1 MIHECHKFAISLG
14 RLSFSCFNFNL
25 PKSNS
30 DINFVMQGFDI
41 PAQLTS
47 GLMSIATA
55 SASALCSLVVSSDD
69 SMEAVDL
76 ISDRN
81 TSSLQDLYGSVYHS
95 HHRASKRE
103 IELRLAR
110 RRYERAV
117 ERRSVLSARRQG
129 IKASLDNLQAQ
140 SILVQAQ
147 IDDLVAETAFLKSS
161 SARKGSSQGCASR
174 QQCYRVNGIQSFI
187 IFCNWKLRCV

>member
-1 MIHECHKFAISLG
+1 
-14 RLSFSCFNFNL
+14 
-25 PKSNS
+25 
-30 DINFVMQGFDI
+30 MQGFDI

-55 SASALCSLVVSSDD
+55 SASALCSLVVSND
-69 SMEAVDL
+69 SAEAVDL
-76 ISDRN
+76 ISDRT
-81 TSSLQDLYGSVYHS
+81 TSSLQDLYGLVYDS

-117 ERRSVLSARRQG
+117 ERRSALCARRQG

-161 SARKGSSQGCASR
+161 SARKGSFQGYAPR
-174 QQCYRVNGIQSFI
+174 QQCHRVNGIESV
-187 IFCNWKLRCV
+187 IFFVIVNYSLCKVLSMLRQVAGGEWSRFW

>member
-1 MIHECHKFAISLG
+1 
-14 RLSFSCFNFNL
+14 
-25 PKSNS
+25 
-30 DINFVMQGFDI
+30 MQGFDI

-55 SASALCSLVVSSDD
+55 SASALCSLVVSND
-69 SMEAVDL
+69 SAEAVDL
-76 ISDRN
+76 ISART
-81 TSSLQDLYGSVYHS
+81 TSSLQDLYGLVYDS

-117 ERRSVLSARRQG
+117 ERRSALCARRQG

-161 SARKGSSQGCASR
+161 SARKGSFQGYAPR
-174 QQCYRVNGIQSFI
+174 QQCHRVNGIESVIF
-187 IFCNWKLRCV
+187 FCNCQLQLV